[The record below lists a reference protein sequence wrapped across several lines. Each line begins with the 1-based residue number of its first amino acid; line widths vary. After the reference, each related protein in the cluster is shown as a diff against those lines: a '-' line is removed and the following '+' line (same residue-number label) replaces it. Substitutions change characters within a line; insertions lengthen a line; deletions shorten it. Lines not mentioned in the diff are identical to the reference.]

1 MPAGFVWVS
10 RVADQRKT
18 LSREA
23 LARQSSSDSQTSC
36 SSGSSCSFD
45 DARPAP
51 GSTLTSAA
59 PRAAPRAA
67 SRAPPPYAPPAAP
80 PPLPAG
86 LAHSLD
92 ELIGLDDALAAPPAP
107 SVAEPNVS
115 SSSWLEQQELAEVL
129 EDHLTGV
136 EAVEVS
142 KTHRV
147 SKRITHA
154 TPRSQAKARYDLLTY
169 LLTSTVYSH
178 YLLHT
183 LKRWRSR
190 TRCSRWTPARHLWNP
205 LQSRRRW
212 KTRSSA
218 FSRISKRDRCSRGGS
233 SCGSSCGSWCHAKRH
248 TNPHP
253 WYYTELT
260 VTVKNEEILLFWQ
273 ETSWSSSSAYG
284 FIIYS
289 I

>member
-1 MPAGFVWVS
+1 MPLSLPMPLPLSIAAPAPAPVPHPESPSPRVPTPTFCHASGKRWKALSKAEKAKYKGSLRPLPSSPPGENHFRPPASAPCLSPAPTTTAGAVPDQVPSATRRVHLPAVAVPAPASMPAGFVWVS

-36 SSGSSCSFD
+36 CSGSSCSFD

-107 SVAEPNVS
+107 SAAEPNVS
-115 SSSWLEQQELAEVL
+115 SSSWLKQQELAEVL

-147 SKRITHA
+147 
-154 TPRSQAKARYDLLTY
+154 
-169 LLTSTVYSH
+169 
-178 YLLHT
+178 
-183 LKRWRSR
+183 
-190 TRCSRWTPARHLWNP
+190 
-205 LQSRRRW
+205 
-212 KTRSSA
+212 
-218 FSRISKRDRCSRGGS
+218 
-233 SCGSSCGSWCHAKRH
+233 
-248 TNPHP
+248 
-253 WYYTELT
+253 
-260 VTVKNEEILLFWQ
+260 
-273 ETSWSSSSAYG
+273 
-284 FIIYS
+284 
-289 I
+289 